1 MTATRLAGK
10 ALGDFLKKIT
20 PVVGS
25 AVEQAVLNK
34 LVGTYSPQEVTKTGP
49 AGYRYPAQEGDV
61 LIKPTYATSPGIP
74 EYGMYRE
81 NYTETVIPEAANT
94 RIGKIVTKLG
104 PENIAKV
111 AGAAAPAA
119 ALGGIAAGVGLV
131 SKISASPENVYAQSQ
146 YSLPVQRQGTPVAFA
161 NQQYVSGMSP
171 MTNQTAADALL
182 EQQKFQHQL
191 RLIEARQAAQQ
202 GVGIGGRTS
211 GGLDIMGLSQQVFA
225 PVSY

>member
-10 ALGDFLKKIT
+10 ALGEFFRSVT

-25 AVEQAVLNK
+25 VVEQAVLNK
-34 LVGTYSPQEVTKTGP
+34 LVGTYAPKEVTKTRRGT
-49 AGYRYPAQEGDV
+49 RYPAQEGDV
-61 LIKPTYATSPGIP
+61 VIMPSYATKPGMP
-74 EYGMYRE
+74 QYGAYSE
-81 NYTETVIPEAANT
+81 DYTETVIPEAANT

-111 AGAAAPAA
+111 AGAAAPIA
-119 ALGGIAAGVGLV
+119 ALGGIVAGAAGINRLM
-131 SKISASPENVYAQSQ
+131 ATPENVYAQSQ
-146 YSLPVQRQGTPVAFA
+146 YSLPLQRQGTPVAFA

-202 GVGIGGRTS
+202 GVGIGGRT
-211 GGLDIMGLSQQVFA
+211 GGSLDIMGLSQQVFA

>member
-10 ALGDFLKKIT
+10 TLGDFLKTVT
-20 PVVGS
+20 PVVSS
-25 AVEQAVLNK
+25 AVEQAVLNR
-34 LVGTYSPQEVTKTGP
+34 LVGTYAPKEIKTVNKSETGTKNVYIPGHP
-49 AGYRYPAQEGDV
+49 LYG
-61 LIKPTYATSPGIP
+61 KPVETI
-74 EYGMYRE
+74 
-81 NYTETVIPEAANT
+81 ETVIPEAAGT

-202 GVGIGGRTS
+202 GVGIGGRTG